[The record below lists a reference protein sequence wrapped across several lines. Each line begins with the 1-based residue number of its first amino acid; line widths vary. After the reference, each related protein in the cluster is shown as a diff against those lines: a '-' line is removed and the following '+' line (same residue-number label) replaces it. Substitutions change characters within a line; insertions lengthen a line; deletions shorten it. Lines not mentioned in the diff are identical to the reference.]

1 MSLQLRESI
10 VTLFRQIVDIESVSG
25 HEGPLAGAVEQALR
39 PLGHLHVVRDGDTII
54 ARTELGRPQ
63 RVVIAGHLDT
73 VPVAGNLPSRLVDGV
88 VYGRGT
94 VDMKG
99 GIAVMAQ
106 VAALATAFAVR
117 RRARERICRPMS
129 VAMVTNT
136 SEATVAVMMTVGS
149 STSITIGE
157 PESPPVCG

>member
-1 MSLQLRESI
+1 MAASALSALAFRAIRDRECARVSCASAAMASASCWL
-10 VTLFRQIVDIESVSG
+10 VRSVC
-25 HEGPLAGAVEQALR
+25 
-39 PLGHLHVVRDGDTII
+39 
-54 ARTELGRPQ
+54 
-63 RVVIAGHLDT
+63 RVAACV
-73 VPVAGNLPSRLVDGV
+73 
-88 VYGRGT
+88 
-94 VDMKG
+94 
-99 GIAVMAQ
+99 